1 MDSITSEETRAKVV
15 GVRVDRVDET
25 ALAILAR
32 RRRITKSA
40 VIRQLIAEEARRVG
54 VMPEPAGVDAMPGH
68 A

>member
-1 MDSITSEETRAKVV
+1 MDSITNEETRARVV

-54 VMPEPAGVDAMPGH
+54 VMAEPVGADPMSGH